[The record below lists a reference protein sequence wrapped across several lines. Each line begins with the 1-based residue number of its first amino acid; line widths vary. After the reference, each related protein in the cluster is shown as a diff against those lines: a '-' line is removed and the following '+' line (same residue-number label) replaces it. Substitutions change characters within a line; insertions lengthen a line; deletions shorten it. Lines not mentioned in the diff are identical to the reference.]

1 MVRVNSTLLSAI
13 CSVNAFDNGEVK
25 INQQLVSDYKN
36 NDLSKKISI
45 LKQTNHTEMNIT
57 VEQLV
62 NFGRFP
68 YSKGWFDKEDHD
80 IVNDALDLSTTRY
93 QKS

>member
-1 MVRVNSTLLSAI
+1 M
-13 CSVNAFDNGEVK
+13 
-25 INQQLVSDYKN
+25 SDYKN

-68 YSKGWFDKEDHD
+68 YSKGRFNE
-80 IVNDALDLSTTRY
+80 RRP
-93 QKS
+93 